1 MRRKTINEIAD
12 MICGNVEHFQYRSS
26 KCLTEFF
33 QDCDLEQFVHD
44 GSTRQTWV
52 ASVLDQIIQQP
63 KDEPSLPCPGF
74 QTVIKVLM
82 DKADAMEHDPE
93 RAVALSKLNAS
104 LAREGIEVFYA
115 DDRFCYLRNMRTGT
129 DGVAEPTLNRGL
141 SAEEMRRQERLETYL
156 DQASEDNLIKNVLLP
171 LFRTLRFHRVSVT
184 GHTDKALEYG
194 KDVWMKHQLPTGHW
208 LYVGMQAKK
217 GKLDATGR
225 STANVAEILNQTS
238 MMLGHAIFD
247 PDINKRTLVDHA
259 IIAAGGEI
267 TKQAKNWLGERLDA
281 SRRSQILF
289 MDRTDIIRLFIVHNI
304 PLPVCETT
312 PAAAWRGRADQR
324 KGPRGVLPEA
334 PQRGGP
340 LALPAAG
347 D

>member
-1 MRRKTINEIAD
+1 MRRRTTNEIAD

-26 KCLTEFF
+26 TYLTEFF
-33 QDCDLEQFVHD
+33 EHCDMEQFVHD
-44 GSTRQTWV
+44 GSTRRKWV
-52 ASVLDQIIQQP
+52 AMVLEQIIQEP
-63 KDEPSLPCPGF
+63 TDEPSLPCPGF

-82 DKADAMEHDPE
+82 DKADAMEHDSE

-104 LAREGIEVFYA
+104 LAREGIEAFYA
-115 DDRFCYLRNMRTGT
+115 DDRCCYLRNVRTGT
-129 DGVAEPTLNRGL
+129 DGRAEPTLNRGL
-141 SAEEMRRQERLETYL
+141 SVEEMRRQERLGAYL
-156 DQASEDNLIKNVLLP
+156 DQASEDNLIESVLLP
-171 LFRTLRFHRVSVT
+171 LFQTLRFHRVSVT

-208 LYVGMQAKK
+208 LYFGMQAKK

-238 MMLGHAIFD
+238 MMLGHEIFD

-259 IIAAGGEI
+259 IIATGGEI

-289 MDRTDIIRLFIVHNI
+289 MDRTDIVRLFIVHKI

-312 PAAAWRGRADQR
+312 PYSDDDT
-324 KGPRGVLPEA
+324 LI
-334 PQRGGP
+334 
-340 LALPAAG
+340 
-347 D
+347 